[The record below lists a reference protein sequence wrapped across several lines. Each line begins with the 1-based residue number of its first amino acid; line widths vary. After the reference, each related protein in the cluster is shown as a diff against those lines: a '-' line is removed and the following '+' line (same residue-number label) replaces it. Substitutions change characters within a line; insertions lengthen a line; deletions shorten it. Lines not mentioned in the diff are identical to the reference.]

1 MRKSLP
7 AALALGSTL
16 MLLSSAAFAQG
27 ATGDAAPFSRDDGA
41 RRSAPG
47 SWSYDGAPPPQTSAG
62 RDASREQRADNE
74 EAWQRRDL
82 FCRRDA
88 AARTG
93 YVTPGDAARDEQA
106 RGAIG
111 GTLGGAVLGAIIGG
125 AAGDA
130 GAGAAIGAG
139 AGLLGGAAVGSS
151 NARRAA
157 ADVEA
162 AYGDAYYACMDTA
175 QDDDFRGSGG
185 PDRYAYDY
193 PPAYP
198 PPPPVY
204 YRPYPG
210 PYYTPYPR
218 VYGPS
223 FNFSF
228 GVGPAYRGYYGPPR
242 YYRRGWR

>member
-1 MRKSLP
+1 MRKSVL
-7 AALALGSTL
+7 AALTL
-16 MLLSSAAFAQG
+16 VSLSSAAFAQG
-27 ATGDAAPFSRDDGA
+27 AEDATRDPVPLTQDNTSGAYRHQDEAPLPADGREA
-41 RRSAPG
+41 R
-47 SWSYDGAPPPQTSAG
+47 
-62 RDASREQRADNE
+62 REQRLDDA

-88 AARTG
+88 AARTS
-93 YVTPGDAARDEQA
+93 YTTPAEAARDEQA

-162 AYGDAYYACMDTA
+162 AYSDAYYACMDTA
-175 QDDDFRGSGG
+175 RDDDIRGEG
-185 PDRYAYDY
+185 RYAY
-193 PPAYP
+193 YP
-198 PPPPVY
+198 PPPPPPVVY
-204 YRPYPG
+204 YPYPVYPG
-210 PYYTPYPR
+210 SYYYPYPR
-218 VYGPS
+218 VYGPT
-223 FNFSF
+223 FGFSF
-228 GVGPAYRGYYGPPR
+228 RVGPGYRGYYGPR
-242 YYRRGWR
+242 HYRPWRR